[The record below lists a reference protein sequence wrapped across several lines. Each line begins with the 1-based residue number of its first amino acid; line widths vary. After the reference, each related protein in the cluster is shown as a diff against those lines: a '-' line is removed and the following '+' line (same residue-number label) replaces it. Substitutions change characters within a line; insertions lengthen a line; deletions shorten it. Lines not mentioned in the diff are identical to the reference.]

1 VDTVN
6 VSIVVGRPV
15 EEVYAYL
22 LDVANHAE
30 FTDHYLVD
38 WHLTRTDPVGVG
50 AGARFRVKAPLQRF
64 SWVGLN
70 IVEADVPRR
79 IVEVG
84 AGGKFNRVKV
94 EVVYT
99 VTAAASAAAGAGP
112 EAGAGAEAGAQ
123 AAERT
128 EVSVGTRTEPAT
140 TSDRLMEV
148 LGGRPWLRR
157 KQTKALKRLR
167 SILETG
173 EGRGARPTVSGR

>member
-64 SWVGLN
+64 NWVGLN

-99 VTAAASAAAGAGP
+99 VTAAASAAAEAGP
-112 EAGAGAEAGAQ
+112 EAGARD
-123 AAERT
+123 AERT